1 MACCATT
8 LPTLQSRTA
17 RNISL
22 ALESIGQ
29 QTPTTNCR
37 GEAREGGI
45 AEGEQLRHPISGY
58 QIVPEIHLFE
68 ERMFADSLESP
79 YQRALASDMPT
90 ALDRRVL
97 SVLTNL
103 VADGRLW

>member
-1 MACCATT
+1 M
-8 LPTLQSRTA
+8 PTLQSRTA

-22 ALESIGQ
+22 ALENIGQ

-45 AEGEQLRHPISGY
+45 AEGEQLRHSISGY